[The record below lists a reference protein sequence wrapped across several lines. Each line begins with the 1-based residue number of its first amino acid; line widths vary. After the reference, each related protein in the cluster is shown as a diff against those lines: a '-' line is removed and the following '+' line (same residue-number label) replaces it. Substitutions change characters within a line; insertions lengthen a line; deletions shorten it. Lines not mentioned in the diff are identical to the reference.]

1 MLTNSD
7 NKNDENIY
15 LAEKFIQI
23 PSNKKKLVA
32 RYDKFLTNFENLEAN
47 DEILDCKIRGK
58 EQIC

>member
-7 NKNDENIY
+7 NKNDANIY

>member
-7 NKNDENIY
+7 NKSYENIY
-15 LAEKFIQI
+15 LAEKFIQTS
-23 PSNKKKLVA
+23 SNKKKLVA

>member
-1 MLTNSD
+1 MLTNND